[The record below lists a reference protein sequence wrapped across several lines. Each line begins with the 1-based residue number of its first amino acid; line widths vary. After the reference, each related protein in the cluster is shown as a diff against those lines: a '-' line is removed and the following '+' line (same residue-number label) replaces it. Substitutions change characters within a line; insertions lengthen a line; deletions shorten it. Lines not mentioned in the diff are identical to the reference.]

1 MCKDHETL
9 DCNFCGA
16 TVELILSVGMETV
29 MMMQKE
35 LFCIMRDFAAFHTRK
50 KVNLNKDYKKL
61 VVR

>member
-1 MCKDHETL
+1 MQKNVLGYTDRTEMCKDHETL

-35 LFCIMRDFAAFHTRK
+35 LFLHHA
-50 KVNLNKDYKKL
+50 
-61 VVR
+61 